1 MAIRIYVVTDNE
13 TKKQRLIRAT
23 NRAEAV
29 RFASRTRFSVEAA
42 SQDDLVNLLPNGV
55 KIEVSKVD
63 LDTKSLIE
71 DEAAKAE

>member
-13 TKKQRLIRAT
+13 TKNQRLIRAT

-42 SQDDLVNLLPNGV
+42 SQDDLVALLPNGV
-55 KIEVSKVD
+55 KIEASQADV
-63 LDTKSLIE
+63 DTKSLL
-71 DEAAKAE
+71 DNEAASAV

>member
-13 TKKQRLIRAT
+13 TQKQRLIRAT

-29 RFASRTRFSVEAA
+29 RFASRTRFTVEAA

-55 KIEVSKVD
+55 TIESQ
-63 LDTKSLIE
+63 
-71 DEAAKAE
+71 DETAKAE

>member
-13 TKKQRLIRAT
+13 TKNQRLIRAT

-42 SQDDLVNLLPNGV
+42 SQDDLVALLPNGV
-55 KIEVSKVD
+55 KIEASQVD
-63 LDTKSLIE
+63 VDTKPLFKN
-71 DEAAKAE
+71 EAVPA

>member
-13 TKKQRLIRAT
+13 TKNQRLIRAT

-42 SQDDLVNLLPNGV
+42 SQDDLVALLPNGV
-55 KIEVSKVD
+55 KIEVSKTD
-63 LDTKSLIE
+63 LDTKPLFK
-71 DEAAKAE
+71 DEAASAV

>member
-13 TKKQRLIRAT
+13 TKNQRLIRAT

-42 SQDDLVNLLPNGV
+42 SQDDLVALLPNGV
-55 KIEVSKVD
+55 KIEASQVD
-63 LDTKSLIE
+63 VDTQPLFKN
-71 DEAAKAE
+71 EAVPA

>member
-13 TKKQRLIRAT
+13 TQKQRLIRAA

>member
-1 MAIRIYVVTDNE
+1 MSIRIYVVTDNE
-13 TKKQRLIRAT
+13 TQKQRLIRAA

-63 LDTKSLIE
+63 LDSKPLFQ
-71 DEAAKAE
+71 DETATA